1 MELPVVVTGRRSHHK
16 RLPPWLKKKWGH
28 AEPLH
33 QMKVQLRA
41 RGLHTVCEE
50 ASCPNIGECWAAG
63 TATFMIL
70 GDICTRHCG
79 FCDVRSGR
87 PRPVDPEEP
96 QQLAAMVKRLQLRH
110 VVITCV
116 ARDDLEDR
124 GAAQFAR
131 CIQAVRYDSPSTSV
145 EILSTDFSLLEPA
158 IEEVVKAGPDV
169 MNHNVETVRR
179 LTPRV
184 RHRFR
189 YEDSLR
195 FLALV
200 KAKST
205 SQVTKSG
212 LMLGLGETDEEIEE
226 TLHDLRSVDC
236 DIVTIG
242 QYLRPARRNLSVV
255 DYVLPERF
263 AEWERRAREMGFR
276 SVASGPFVRSS
287 YHAEDLLGAP

>member
-1 MELPVVVTGRRSHHK
+1 MELPVINREQREHK
-16 RLPPWLKKKWGH
+16 RRLPPWLKKKWGP
-28 AEPLH
+28 AEPIH
-33 QMKVQLRA
+33 QMKVQLRS

-87 PRPVDPEEP
+87 PRAVDAGEP
-96 QQLAAMVKRLQLRH
+96 GQLAAMVKRLQLKH

-124 GAAQFAR
+124 GASQFVR
-131 CIQAVRYDSPSTSV
+131 CIEAVRSASPTTTV
-145 EILSTDFSLLEPA
+145 EILSTDFSLLESA
-158 IEEVVKAGPDV
+158 IEQVVAAGADV
-169 MNHNVETVRR
+169 LNHNIETVRR
-179 LTPRV
+179 LTSQV

-189 YEDSLR
+189 YEDSLK

-200 KAKST
+200 KAKSR
-205 SQVTKSG
+205 SQLTKSG
-212 LMLGLGETDEEIEE
+212 LMLGLGETDEEIEQA
-226 TLHDLRSVDC
+226 LQDLRAVEC

-242 QYLRPARRNLSVV
+242 QYLRPARRNLPVREFVS
-255 DYVLPERF
+255 PERF
-263 AEWERRAREMGFR
+263 TEWGRRARELGFR

-287 YHAEDLLGAP
+287 YHAEDLLGVS

>member
-1 MELPVVVTGRRSHHK
+1 MELPVVGSRAQASR
-16 RLPPWLKKKWGH
+16 RLPPWLKKKLGP
-28 AEPLH
+28 AGPLH
-33 QMKVQLRA
+33 QMKRALRA

-79 FCDVRSGR
+79 FCDVESGR
-87 PRPVDPEEP
+87 PRAVDPAEP
-96 QQLAAMVKRLQLRH
+96 EQLAAMVQQLQLKH

-116 ARDDLEDR
+116 ARDDLADG
-124 GAAQFAR
+124 GATQFAR
-131 CIQAVRYDSPSTSV
+131 CIEAVRRASPTTTV
-145 EILSTDFSLLEPA
+145 EVLTTDFSLQEEA
-158 IEEVVKAGPDV
+158 IERVLAARPDV
-169 MNHNVETVRR
+169 LNHNVETVQR

-195 FLALV
+195 FLAMA
-200 KAKST
+200 KAKS
-205 SQVTKSG
+205 SGQVTKSG
-212 LMLGLGETDEEIEE
+212 LMLGLGESEAEIET
-226 TLHDLRSVDC
+226 TLRDLKSVNC

-242 QYLRPARRNLSVV
+242 QYLRPARRNLPVV
-255 DYVLPERF
+255 NYVEPGKFE
-263 AEWERRAREMGFR
+263 EWGKRAQELGFR

-287 YHAEDLLGAP
+287 YHADDLLGVV